1 MALSSTHIRRAKETT
16 PRMATS
22 RSKKQREE
30 PAQGPRPDQQ
40 APRKPSE
47 QQRKRA
53 AELRVL
59 LTRASHEY
67 YVLDR
72 PTITDAEY
80 DKSFRELQGIE
91 RDFPE
96 CLTPDSPTLRIGAEP
111 QSQLTKH
118 EHLRP
123 MLSLANAFDDE
134 ELRAWE
140 ERLVRIV
147 GGDIG
152 KSGYTAELKI
162 DGTAVALT
170 YENRIFVMGATR
182 GNGIIGEDVTVN
194 LRTVRD
200 VPLRLHDQA
209 PASRI

>member
-1 MALSSTHIRRAKETT
+1 MALISTHIRRAKETT

-22 RSKKQREE
+22 RSKMQREE

-96 CLTPDSPTLRIGAEP
+96 CLTPDSPTLRIGAEV
-111 QSQLTKH
+111 QSQLAKH

-123 MLSLANAFDDE
+123 MLSLNNAFNDDG
-134 ELRAWE
+134 LRGWE
-140 ERLVRIV
+140 EPQVRIV
-147 GGDIG
+147 GDNLA
-152 KSGYTAELKI
+152 KAGYTAELKI
-162 DGTAVALT
+162 DGTAVPLT
-170 YENRIFVMGATR
+170 YENRVFLMGATR
-182 GNGIIGEDVTVN
+182 RNGISGEE
-194 LRTVRD
+194 
-200 VPLRLHDQA
+200 
-209 PASRI
+209 